1 MAKELHSGK
10 AGTPA
15 RQATTQHRP
24 AARTRTKAPANK
36 SSTED
41 TPPPRRVMKART
53 LAALLPNVTAPAF
66 RRRSPTGA
74 MLFACWGDVVGPAH
88 AALTT
93 PHRLSTGTLTVACA
107 GPVAME
113 LQHQADMLMARIN
126 TWCGEPLVARLRFVQ
141 DPTAGIRRKP
151 APRPSTTQTCTL
163 PDMADESLRVALE
176 RLGTEILQTPTK
188 KT

>member
-15 RQATTQHRP
+15 RQATTPRRP
-24 AARTRTKAPANK
+24 AARAK
-36 SSTED
+36 TED
-41 TPPPRRVMKART
+41 TPPQPPRRMMKART

-74 MLFACWGDVVGPAH
+74 MLFACWPDIVGPAH

-93 PHRLSTGTLTVACA
+93 PHKLSAATLTVACA

-113 LQHQADMLMARIN
+113 LQHQADMLIARIN

-141 DPTAGIRRKP
+141 DPKAGIRRKH
-151 APRPSTTQTCTL
+151 APRRTHAPTCTL
-163 PDMADESLRVALE
+163 PDMPDESLRLALE
-176 RLGTEILQTPTK
+176 RLGTEILQSTTK

>member
-10 AGTPA
+10 AEAPA
-15 RQATTQHRP
+15 RQAAPPRKP
-24 AARTRTKAPANK
+24 AARRRTKEEIPP
-36 SSTED
+36 
-41 TPPPRRVMKART
+41 PPPRLAMKART

-74 MLFACWGDVVGPAH
+74 MLFASWPDIVGPAH
-88 AALTT
+88 AAVTT
-93 PHRLSTGTLTVACA
+93 PHRLSAGTLTVACA

-126 TWCGEPLVARLRFVQ
+126 TWCGEALVARLRFVQ
-141 DPTAGIRRKP
+141 DPTAGTRRKRAVRKTHGP
-151 APRPSTTQTCTL
+151 TCTL
-163 PDMADESLRVALE
+163 PTLPDDPLRAALE
-176 RLGTEILQTPTK
+176 RLGTGILQSATK

>member
-1 MAKELHSGK
+1 MTKELHSGK

-15 RQATTQHRP
+15 RKAATPRK
-24 AARTRTKAPANK
+24 AAPRARAREETPP
-36 SSTED
+36 
-41 TPPPRRVMKART
+41 PPPRRVMKART

-74 MLFACWGDVVGPAH
+74 MLFARWPDIVGPAH

-93 PHRLSTGTLTVACA
+93 PHRLSAATLTVACA

-141 DPTAGIRRKP
+141 DPTAGTRRKP
-151 APRPSTTQTCTL
+151 APRKNTAPTCTL
-163 PDMADESLRVALE
+163 PDMADDQLRAALE
-176 RLGTEILQTPTK
+176 RLGTEILQTTIK

>member
-1 MAKELHSGK
+1 MAKEVHSGK
-10 AGTPA
+10 AGAPA
-15 RQATTQHRP
+15 RQASPPRKP
-24 AARTRTKAPANK
+24 APRARAKEEA
-36 SSTED
+36 
-41 TPPPRRVMKART
+41 PPPRRVMKALT

-74 MLFACWGDVVGPAH
+74 MLFARWADIVGPAH
-88 AALTT
+88 AAVTT
-93 PHRLSTGTLTVACA
+93 PHRLSAATLTVACA

-141 DPTAGIRRKP
+141 DPTAGTRRRQP
-151 APRPSTTQTCTL
+151 ARKNHAPACTL
-163 PDMADESLRVALE
+163 PDMPDDSLRTALE
-176 RLGTEILQTPTK
+176 LLGTEILQATTK

>member
-1 MAKELHSGK
+1 MAKEPYSGK
-10 AGTPA
+10 ARPRTT
-15 RQATTQHRP
+15 RAT
-24 AARTRTKAPANK
+24 KEEAP
-36 SSTED
+36 
-41 TPPPRRVMKART
+41 PQPPQPPRRTMKART

-74 MLFACWGDVVGPAH
+74 MLFASWPDIVGPAH
-88 AALTT
+88 AAVTS

-141 DPTAGIRRKP
+141 DPTAGIRRKKILRKGP
-151 APRPSTTQTCTL
+151 APTCSL
-163 PDMADESLRVALE
+163 PNIDDESLRTALE
-176 RLGTEILQTPTK
+176 RLGTGILQDTTK